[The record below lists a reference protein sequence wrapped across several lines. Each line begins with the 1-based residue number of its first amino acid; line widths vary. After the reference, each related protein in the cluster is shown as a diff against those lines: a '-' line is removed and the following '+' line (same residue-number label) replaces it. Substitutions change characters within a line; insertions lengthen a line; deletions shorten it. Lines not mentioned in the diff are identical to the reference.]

1 MTRTLI
7 TTGLIGILVATSDY
21 GYALSCVDLPE
32 RIFVRCT
39 DRGCRDGFS
48 AAAIPYRGDCSRRI
62 ILADLPPWAP
72 KLVEAFINA
81 KVDPTFTVGVFKLSG
96 KRNHAGSPI
105 VSELEFVSRS
115 LSVSADIIARLRD
128 GDLRPAGTTAADY
141 YKEIYRWSR
150 VWTGKS
156 IITKVSD
163 TDTKEAL
170 TAVRSEWAAKAAKGR
185 KPYYRWLMVEW
196 MVGVCGFILLAASA
210 YRFFQSSARFFR
222 SSQRPSARALKWP
235 VPVQC
240 LMVVV
245 FIWTRMTF
253 PWSGLASITI
263 LGLFAILL
271 LVVEAIYFLFG
282 RRAARRI
289 TSS

>member
-39 DRGCRDGFS
+39 DRGCSDGFS

-81 KVDPTFTVGVFKLSG
+81 KIDPTFTVGVFKLSG
-96 KRNHAGSPI
+96 KRSHTGSPI

-115 LSVSADIIARLRD
+115 LSVSADIIARVRD
-128 GDLRPAGTTAADY
+128 GDLRPPGTTEQDY
-141 YKEIYRWSR
+141 YKEIYRWSKG
-150 VWTGKS
+150 WAGGP
-156 IITKVSD
+156 IITKISD
-163 TDTKEAL
+163 TDTTEAL
-170 TAVRSEWAAKAAKGR
+170 IAVRSEWEAKAAKGR

-196 MVGVCGFILLAASA
+196 IVGVCGFILLAVSA

-222 SSQRPSARALKWP
+222 SSQRPSPRGPKWP
-235 VPVQC
+235 VLVQC
-240 LMVVV
+240 LVVAV
-245 FIWTRMTF
+245 FIWTRMAF
-253 PWSGLASITI
+253 PWSGLSSISI
-263 LGLFAILL
+263 LGLLAILL
-271 LVVEAIYFLFG
+271 LVVEAVYYLFG
-282 RRAARRI
+282 SRAARRI